1 MILALLTQVPR
12 LHPAASEPL
21 RPLTFLEVMA
31 GICLSLVPYAG
42 SFPLRSACI
51 PQEPKGMGGRLVRR
65 PESGVEA
72 RRWFGDS
79 KAVWRPGGSVEADQ
93 LLGSGCNMPVS
104 QGRVPTVDL

>member
-12 LHPAASEPL
+12 LCPAASEPL
-21 RPLTFLEVMA
+21 SPLSFMEVMA
-31 GICLSLVPYAG
+31 GICLSLVPYAE

-51 PQEPKGMGGRLVRR
+51 PRDPKGMGGRLVRR
-65 PESGVEA
+65 PERGMEV
-72 RRWFGDS
+72 RRWFGGS
-79 KAVWRPGGSVEADQ
+79 EAVWRPGGSVEADQ

>member
-1 MILALLTQVPR
+1 
-12 LHPAASEPL
+12 
-21 RPLTFLEVMA
+21 MA
-31 GICLSLVPYAG
+31 W
-42 SFPLRSACI
+42 
-51 PQEPKGMGGRLVRR
+51 K
-65 PESGVEA
+65 A